1 MSKSFIALLLF
12 VFITN
17 SIFSQS
23 SIDNATIKNSSNF
36 IKGNSITPSEKSPI
50 KSVTAEILKNVV
62 ISGAVFDEETK
73 QPLEYATVSFF
84 NREENKIQTGGIT
97 DINGNFNVEVKAG
110 VYDITIEYISY
121 KKQTLKNKTVNKDE
135 NIGDFYLEIN
145 LESLKAVEVIAERT
159 TVEIKLDKKIYNIG
173 KDLTTAGG
181 TVSDALNNVPSV
193 AVDIDGAISLRGNEN
208 VKILINGKPSAIAG
222 FGDSNLLSQLP
233 AEAIERVEVITS
245 PSARYD
251 AEGTAG
257 ILNIILRQKETLGFN
272 GSLNATVGN
281 PDNVGFTS
289 NINYR
294 TEKFNL
300 FSNLGFRY
308 FNAPRNS
315 YNDTKYFD
323 RIVDGELIIPEYERI
338 IESQNVDRI
347 NRNYNGNV
355 GLEYFLSE
363 KSSITGS
370 LFYRYGE
377 DADLG
382 LNYSERYNDADIV
395 EKTLRTEKQDEN
407 GGSYQLALN
416 YITRFDDKGHELT
429 ADFQYENDSQDQFT
443 YIKEDYLISDEI
455 IPEPFQEEKVFAVE
469 DQKEYLVQVDYVY
482 PIGENSRFEAGYRGN
497 FENEITDYTLEQED
511 IITGDFFVNDTITNI
526 FDYTENINA
535 VYTQYGTKFNKF
547 SFLLGLRL
555 ENTQLK
561 GNIDSVLTDE
571 ELEEAFGFPIDVDFN
586 NNYLGLFPTLNL
598 IYNFGEG
605 KDNEESF
612 TLGYNRRI
620 NRPRSW
626 YLNPFPSRS
635 SRTNVFQGNPN
646 LAPAFSSTFDIGYL
660 KRWDKLTLTT
670 SVYYQYETDSFERIQ
685 ENTGKKTSDGIDIIR
700 TIPINLS
707 TNKRTGAEFGLLY
720 NPEKWLRLNTSV
732 NVFQFETEG
741 EFNDVNYDSKN
752 TSWFAR
758 FSGKVTL
765 PGEIDWQTNAN
776 YRGARQNAQGTSDG
790 IFSLDLAFSKE
801 FFNNNATI
809 SLNVRDLFNSRK
821 RKGVTTTEFYENYSE
836 FQYRQRQVNLSLIYR
851 FNQKKKR
858 QDNQRRENGGE
869 DFDMEG

>member
-1 MSKSFIALLLF
+1 MLKYTLAIIFTLSSSLIINGQSDINAIAPNQEK
-12 VFITN
+12 TEPT
-17 SIFSQS
+17 SES
-23 SIDNATIKNSSNF
+23 SLVYSNDFKDIKV
-36 IKGNSITPSEKSPI
+36 IG
-50 KSVTAEILKNVV
+50 VV
-62 ISGAVFDEETK
+62 LDGDTK
-73 QPLEYATVSFF
+73 LPLEYATVSFF
-84 NREENKIQTGGIT
+84 SHVDQKVVDGVIT
-97 DINGNFNVEVKAG
+97 NTNGAFEIKVARGN
-110 VYDITIEYISY
+110 YDIKIEYISY
-121 KKQTLKNKTVNKDE
+121 KTVELNNVSVEKNMDLGVIELIIDIETLD
-135 NIGDFYLEIN
+135 
-145 LESLKAVEVIAERT
+145 AVQVIAERT

-193 AVDIDGAISLRGNEN
+193 SVDIDGAISLRGNEN
-208 VKILINGKPSAIAG
+208 VRILINGKPSALAG
-222 FGDSNLLSQLP
+222 FGDSNILSQLP

-272 GSLNATVGN
+272 GSLNLTLGN
-281 PDNVGFTS
+281 PDNVGFTT

-308 FNAPRNS
+308 YNAPRNG
-315 YNDTKYFD
+315 YTDTKYFE

-338 IESQNVDRI
+338 IEDLDVERL
-347 NRNYNGNV
+347 NRNYNGNI
-355 GLEYFLSE
+355 GLEYFLTK

-370 LFYRYGE
+370 VFYRYGE

-382 LNYSERYNDADIV
+382 LNNSERFNDGSII
-395 EKTLRTEKQDEN
+395 EKTLRSEKQDED
-407 GGSYQLALN
+407 GGSYQFALN
-416 YITRFDDKGHELT
+416 YITRFDDNGHELT
-429 ADFQYENDSQDQFT
+429 ADFQYEIDTQDQFT
-443 YIKEDYLISDEI
+443 YIKEDYLITDQTL
-455 IPEPFQEEKVFAVE
+455 PEPFQEEKVFAFE
-469 DQKEYLVQVDYVY
+469 DQKEYLAQIDYIH

-497 FENEITDYTLEQED
+497 FENQTTDYTLEQED
-511 IITGDFFVNDTITNI
+511 ILTGGFFVNDTITNI
-526 FDYTENINA
+526 FDYTENVNA
-535 VYTQYGTKFNKF
+535 IYTQYGSKFNKF

-561 GNIDSVLTDE
+561 GNIDSRLTDE
-571 ELEEAFGFPIDVDFN
+571 ELEEAFGFPIELDFN

-605 KDNEESF
+605 KDSEESI

-635 SRTNVFQGNPN
+635 SRTTVFQGNPN
-646 LAPAFSSTFDIGYL
+646 LAPAFSSTFDLGYL
-660 KRWDKLTLTT
+660 KRWEKLTLTT
-670 SVYYQYETDSFERIQ
+670 SVYYQYETGSFQRVQ
-685 ENTGKKTSDGIDIIR
+685 ENTGEQTSDGIDIIR
-700 TIPINLS
+700 VIPINLA
-707 TNKRTGAEFGLLY
+707 TNQRTGAEFAILY
-720 NPEKWLRLNTSV
+720 NPEKWLRLNTSF
-732 NVFQFETEG
+732 NVFQFVEEG
-741 EFNDVNYDSKN
+741 EFNGVNYDAQN

-765 PGEIDWQTNAN
+765 PAKIDWQTNAN
-776 YRGARQNAQGTSDG
+776 YQGARQNAQGTSQG
-790 IFSLDLAFSKE
+790 IFTLDLAFSKE
-801 FFNNNATI
+801 FFNDNATI

-821 RKGVTTTEFYENYSE
+821 RKDLTTTESFERYSE
-836 FQYRQRQVNLSLIYR
+836 SQYRQRQVNLSFIYR
-851 FNQKKKR
+851 FNQQK
-858 QDNQRRENGGE
+858 QRNNRRNNENGGGE